1 MTVEPSIV
9 GSRAVPPTSTDA
21 ATPAPTDS
29 GILADPH
36 HAHEDARMVARALK
50 HRWPIPDHMRPK
62 IVDRLVDIATA
73 SPDDSDAI
81 KAASVLRTMD
91 GDNLTAE
98 IEAEKNARLDSGKA
112 TQAVQLYGKRAPID
126 EV

>member
-1 MTVEPSIV
+1 MPASTEP
-9 GSRAVPPTSTDA
+9 A
-21 ATPAPTDS
+21 ATDS
-29 GILADPH
+29 GLLADPH

-50 HRWPIPDHMRPK
+50 HRWPIPEHMRPK

-98 IEAEKNARLDSGKA
+98 IEAEKNARIDAGKP
-112 TQAVQLYGKRAPID
+112 TQAVQMYGKRAPID

>member
-1 MTVEPSIV
+1 
-9 GSRAVPPTSTDA
+9 
-21 ATPAPTDS
+21 
-29 GILADPH
+29 
-36 HAHEDARMVARALK
+36 MVARALK
-50 HRWPIPDHMRPK
+50 NRWPIPDHMRPK

-98 IEAEKNARLDSGKA
+98 IEAEKNARLDAGKP
-112 TQAVQLYGKRAPID
+112 TQAVQMYGKRAPID

>member
-1 MTVEPSIV
+1 MTVEPTIV
-9 GSRAVPPTSTDA
+9 GSRAIVPASTEPA
-21 ATPAPTDS
+21 ANDS
-29 GILADPH
+29 GLLADPH

-50 HRWPIPDHMRPK
+50 HRWPIPEHMRPK

-98 IEAEKNARLDSGKA
+98 IEAEKNARIDAGKP
-112 TQAVQLYGKRAPID
+112 TQAVQMYGKRAPID

>member
-1 MTVEPSIV
+1 MTVEPTIV
-9 GSRAVPPTSTDA
+9 GSRAIVPASTEPE
-21 ATPAPTDS
+21 PADS
-29 GILADPH
+29 GLLADPH
-36 HAHEDARMVARALK
+36 HAHEDARLVARALK
-50 HRWPIPDHMRPK
+50 NRWPIPDHMRPK

-98 IEAEKNARLDSGKA
+98 IEAEKNARIDAGKP
-112 TQAVQLYGKRAPID
+112 TQAVQMYGKRAPID

>member
-1 MTVEPSIV
+1 MTAEPTIA
-9 GSRAVPPTSTDA
+9 GSRAIVPASTE
-21 ATPAPTDS
+21 PAQTDS
-29 GILADPH
+29 GLLADPH

-50 HRWPIPDHMRPK
+50 NRWPIPDHMRPK
-62 IVDRLVDIATA
+62 IVERLVDIATQ

-98 IEAEKNARLDSGKA
+98 IEAEKNARLDAGKP
-112 TQAVQLYGKRAPID
+112 TQAVQMYGKRAPID

>member
-1 MTVEPSIV
+1 
-9 GSRAVPPTSTDA
+9 
-21 ATPAPTDS
+21 
-29 GILADPH
+29 
-36 HAHEDARMVARALK
+36 
-50 HRWPIPDHMRPK
+50 MRPK

-98 IEAEKNARLDSGKA
+98 IEAEKNARMDAGKP
-112 TQAVQLYGKRAPID
+112 TQAVQMYGKRAPID